1 MTWIPFL
8 QLGDIKLT
16 LALAA
21 GISAWLLTARAWRM
35 AFWWSLLF
43 GLGIGLVTA
52 SKVAFMAWGM
62 SLHDLEFKA
71 ISGHATGVTAVFPTL
86 LYLLLQPR
94 GARAQVGGI
103 VAGLALGGLMVI
115 LLVAENEHS
124 LAEALVGWFT
134 GAAVSL
140 GAVHMA
146 RGQPDSRALPL
157 GVLCAMLVFASAAWV
172 MHEVPYGYLM
182 ARTAV
187 LISGNSPPVQWCTG
201 S

>member
-1 MTWIPFL
+1 MTWAPFV

-16 LALAA
+16 LALAVA
-21 GISAWLLTARAWRM
+21 ISAWLLTTRAWRM
-35 AFWWSLLF
+35 AFWWSVLF

-62 SLHDLEFKA
+62 SLHEVEFKA

-86 LYLLLQPR
+86 LYLLLRPG
-94 GARAQVGGI
+94 GARAQVGGL
-103 VAGLALGGLMVI
+103 VTGLVLGGLMVV

-124 LAEALVGWFT
+124 IAEALVGWFT
-134 GAAVSL
+134 GASMSL
-140 GAVHMA
+140 GTVYMA
-146 RGQPDSRALPL
+146 RGQPVSRRLPL
-157 GVLCAMLVFASAAWV
+157 GALYAMLVFASAAWV

-187 LISGNSPPVQWCTG
+187 LISGNSASVQWCTG

>member
-1 MTWIPFL
+1 MNWTPLL

-16 LALAA
+16 LALAVA
-21 GISAWLLTARAWRM
+21 ITAWLLTARAWRV
-35 AFWWSLLF
+35 AFWWSVLF

-52 SKVAFMAWGM
+52 SKVAFMAWGV
-62 SLHDLEFKA
+62 SLHDIEFKA
-71 ISGHATGVTAVFPTL
+71 VSGHATGVTAVFPTL
-86 LYLLLQPR
+86 LYLLLQPG
-94 GARAQVGGI
+94 GARAQAGGTA
-103 VAGLALGGLMVI
+103 AGLALGGLMVV

-124 LAEALVGWFT
+124 LAEALAGWFT

-140 GAVHMA
+140 GTVRMA
-146 RGQPDSRALPL
+146 RGQPVSRALPL
-157 GVLCAMLVFASAAWV
+157 GVLCAMLVFASAAWA

-187 LISGNSPPVQWCTG
+187 LISGNSAPVQWCTG